1 MKSTRKRLRS
11 RYGSAAHE
19 QRKGDAGS
27 TRARNA
33 DMSKYEHLFSPITL
47 AGTQFRNRI
56 FAAPIGMEYYPS
68 DNLHIGDD
76 YIAQFERK
84 ARGGAAT
91 VCIGTTVPD
100 IERGAVGPGM
110 RFDDPTAL
118 SPNYRLAQCIAR
130 HGAVPD
136 VELMFCGPNS
146 YYSAFALGNQIYGA
160 TACVNGLGIEVPE
173 MPEEIV
179 LETIKKHGDA
189 AQVAKHCGFGMVT
202 VHAGHGWGLNGFLS
216 PKNNRKDQWGGS
228 LENRVRIINAIAD
241 DIKAKC
247 GRAFPIA
254 LRISASECFDGGY
267 DIDYSKEFVKLL
279 DGHWDLIHASVGA
292 HEVPEV
298 FTVMSPSMFLE
309 DGVNVKFAAELK
321 KVCEHAKIAAVG
333 GIREP
338 EMMEE
343 IIASGKADVVLLGRQ
358 LFADGDLPFK
368 AQLGKEDEIRKCI
381 RCFECFSGCFTH
393 LTHICSVN
401 PEIGFEREVQYN
413 EAAPRFLKKVVVAGG
428 GPAGMQ
434 AAITLAER
442 GHKVVLFEKSDQ
454 LGGALRCE
462 SKVGFK
468 QNLMTYLD
476 TQAHMV
482 EKLGVDVRLNTAAT
496 PENVAAEEPDVV
508 ISAIGA
514 SPIKPN
520 IPGIDGPNVM
530 SVEYA
535 YQHADEVGDNALILG
550 GGLSGI
556 ECAIFLSQL
565 GKKARI
571 MEMANALNFSLNV
584 IHKLAV
590 SGEFKKYGIESIVST
605 KAIEISP
612 EGVLGEFV
620 GDDFSPAPDCATI
633 RDGMLKSA
641 VADMYY
647 SSGAEMGEQKL
658 YEADTVIYALG
669 SRANQDESQTLRG
682 IAPLFFQIG
691 DADAPRNVH
700 VATSRAYTIA
710 RDIGKF

>member
-1 MKSTRKRLRS
+1 MERCIGAVS
-11 RYGSAAHE
+11 RGV
-19 QRKGDAGS
+19 R
-27 TRARNA
+27 
-33 DMSKYEHLFSPITL
+33 
-47 AGTQFRNRI
+47 
-56 FAAPIGMEYYPS
+56 APIIRE
-68 DNLHIGDD
+68 GDD
-76 YIAQFERK
+76 IVQVVVDSVLK
-84 ARGGAAT
+84 ASK
-91 VCIGTTVPD
+91 
-100 IERGAVGPGM
+100 E
-110 RFDDPTAL
+110 
-118 SPNYRLAQCIAR
+118 
-130 HGAVPD
+130 H
-136 VELMFCGPNS
+136 
-146 YYSAFALGNQIYGA
+146 
-160 TACVNGLGIEVPE
+160 GIEFCDRDVVAVTE
-173 MPEEIV
+173 SV
-179 LETIKKHGDA
+179 VA
-189 AQVAKHCGFGMVT
+189 RAQGNYAST
-202 VHAGHGWGLNGFLS
+202 Q
-216 PKNNRKDQWGGS
+216 D
-228 LENRVRIINAIAD
+228 IAD

-482 EKLGVDVRLNTAAT
+482 EKLGVDV
-496 PENVAAEEPDVV
+496 
-508 ISAIGA
+508 
-514 SPIKPN
+514 
-520 IPGIDGPNVM
+520 
-530 SVEYA
+530 
-535 YQHADEVGDNALILG
+535 
-550 GGLSGI
+550 
-556 ECAIFLSQL
+556 
-565 GKKARI
+565 
-571 MEMANALNFSLNV
+571 
-584 IHKLAV
+584 
-590 SGEFKKYGIESIVST
+590 
-605 KAIEISP
+605 
-612 EGVLGEFV
+612 
-620 GDDFSPAPDCATI
+620 
-633 RDGMLKSA
+633 
-641 VADMYY
+641 
-647 SSGAEMGEQKL
+647 
-658 YEADTVIYALG
+658 
-669 SRANQDESQTLRG
+669 
-682 IAPLFFQIG
+682 
-691 DADAPRNVH
+691 
-700 VATSRAYTIA
+700 
-710 RDIGKF
+710 

>member
-1 MKSTRKRLRS
+1 M
-11 RYGSAAHE
+11 
-19 QRKGDAGS
+19 
-27 TRARNA
+27 ARE
-33 DMSKYEHLFSPITL
+33 KFRHLFEPIQL
-47 AGTQFRNRI
+47 AGVQYRNRI

-68 DNLHIGDD
+68 SNLHIGDD

-91 VCIGTTVPD
+91 VCIGTAVPD
-100 IERGAVGPGM
+100 IERGAVGPGP

-118 SPNYRLAQCIAR
+118 APNYRLAQCIAR

-136 VELMFCGPNS
+136 VELMFCGQNS
-146 YYSAFALGNQIYGA
+146 YYSNLALGNKIYA
-160 TACVNGLGIEVPE
+160 AYEMVNGLGIEVPE

-179 LETIKKHGDA
+179 LETIERHGNA

-202 VHAGHGWGLNGFLS
+202 VHAGHGWGLNAFLS
-216 PKNNRKDQWGGS
+216 PKNNRADQWGGS
-228 LENRVRIINAIAD
+228 IENRVRIINAIAD
-241 DIKAKC
+241 DIKRKC

-254 LRISASECFDGGY
+254 LRISASECFEGGY
-267 DIDYSKEFVKLL
+267 DIEYAKEFVKLL

-292 HEVPEV
+292 HEAPEV
-298 FTVMSPSMFLE
+298 FTIMSPSMFLE

-321 KVCEHAKIAAVG
+321 GVCKETKIAAVG
-333 GIREP
+333 GLRDP
-338 EMMEE
+338 EMMDEV
-343 IIASGKADVVLLGRQ
+343 IASGKADVVLLGRQ

-368 AQLGKEDEIRKCI
+368 AQVGKEDEIRKCI

-401 PEIGFEREVQYN
+401 PEIGFEREIFYN
-413 EAAPRFLKKVVVAGG
+413 ETPPRFLKKVVVAGG

-468 QNLMTYLD
+468 QNLMAYLD
-476 TQAHMV
+476 TQAHML
-482 EKLGVDVRLNTAAT
+482 EKLGVDVRLGCAAT

-508 ISAIGA
+508 IGA
-514 SPIKPN
+514 VGAKPIKPR

-530 SVEYA
+530 PVEYA
-535 YQHADEVGDNALILG
+535 YLHADEVGERPLILG

-556 ECAIFLSQL
+556 ECAIFLNQL

-571 MEMANALNFSLNV
+571 MEMANALNLSGNV
-584 IHKLAV
+584 IHSLAV
-590 SGEFKKYGIESIVST
+590 GGEFKKYGIEAIVST
-605 KAIEISP
+605 KAVEITG
-612 EGVLGEFV
+612 EGVIGEFV
-620 GDDFSPAPDCATI
+620 GDAASPAPECATI
-633 RDGMLKSA
+633 TDGMLKSA
-641 VADMYY
+641 VVDMYF
-647 SSGAEMGEQKL
+647 SSDATMGEQKL

-669 SRANQDESQTLRG
+669 SIPLRDEAQALNG
-682 IAPLFFQIG
+682 IAPLFFQVG
-691 DADAPRNVH
+691 DANVPRNVH
-700 VATSRAYTIA
+700 HATSRAYTIA